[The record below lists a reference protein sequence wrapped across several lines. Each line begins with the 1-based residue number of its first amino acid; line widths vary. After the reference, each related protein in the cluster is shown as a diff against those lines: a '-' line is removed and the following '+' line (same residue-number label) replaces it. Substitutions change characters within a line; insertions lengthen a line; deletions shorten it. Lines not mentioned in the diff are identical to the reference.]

1 MMDTGSSRCVRG
13 NQFVEYGCKGLE
25 EKVVTKRLLTC
36 AVLGNF
42 TTRAM
47 NPALPITPAE
57 IAGDCLAAAEAGASI
72 VHVHVRDP
80 ETELPSMEV
89 ALYAE
94 VVQRIRDINADL
106 IINLTTGNGGRY
118 HPTDGDPAKPGPRTN
133 LLPPDERVRHIQE
146 IRPDIATLDLNTMVF
161 GGEVVINAPS
171 SIRRMGELIMAAGS
185 RPEIELFDSGDI
197 ALLKALQK
205 EGSLPEAPL
214 CSIVMGVP
222 FGFAPGPETVLYARG
237 LLPPGAQWTAFGT
250 GRSAF
255 PMVAQS
261 LLAGGHVRI
270 GLEDAVKLDAE
281 TLAPSNAA
289 MVAKARRI
297 MEELGHPP
305 ATPKEAR
312 ALLGL

>member
-1 MMDTGSSRCVRG
+1 MK
-13 NQFVEYGCKGLE
+13 Q
-25 EKVVTKRLLTC
+25 KRLLTC

-42 TTRAM
+42 TTRQL

-57 IAGDCLAAAEAGASI
+57 IAEDCLAAAEEGASI

-80 ETELPSMEV
+80 QTQLPSMET

-94 VVQRIRDINADL
+94 VVSRIRDRRSDL

-118 HPTDGDPAKPGPRTN
+118 HPSDHDPAVPGPRTN
-133 LLPPDERVRHIQE
+133 LLPAEDRVRHIRA

-161 GGEVVINAPS
+161 GGEVVINAPES
-171 SIRRMGELIMAAGS
+171 VRRMGRMILDAGVC
-185 RPEIELFDSGDI
+185 PEIELFDSGDI

-205 EGSLPEAPL
+205 EGALPGAPL
-214 CSIVMGVP
+214 CSVVMGVP
-222 FGFAPGPETVLYARG
+222 FGFQPGPETVLYARS
-237 LLPPGAQWTAFGT
+237 LLPEGAVWTAFGT

-255 PMVAQS
+255 PMIAQS
-261 LLAGGHVRI
+261 VLAGGHARI
-270 GLEDAVKLDAE
+270 GLEDAVKIDAE

-289 MVAKARRI
+289 MVAKARRM
-297 MEELGHPP
+297 MEDLGHPP
-305 ATPKEAR
+305 ATPTEAR